1 MKAHLL
7 NLMKIITSSQND
19 NIKLIRSL
27 SDKKARAKHSLFIV
41 EGVNLISDMPLG
53 YAKELY
59 IAESKQSTL
68 MPIAEKLGIE
78 PTIVTDFVFDKLS
91 DTVTSQGII
100 ALCPLPQKKKITGD
114 VVMVLDGISDA
125 GNLGTIIRTA
135 VAMGIE
141 DFISINSV
149 DAYSP
154 KVVRSTM
161 GGVYYANIVPFS
173 YAGACDALNN
183 YKVAIMDMGGESVY
197 NFEPTTPLALVV
209 GSEAHGVSKEMR
221 ERADKVLAIPMYS
234 GKIESLN
241 AAISASIVMSAVVD
255 KLKK

>member
-1 MKAHLL
+1 MKY
-7 NLMKIITSSQND
+7 ITSSANE

-41 EGVNLISDMPLG
+41 EGVNLLSDMPKG

-59 IAESKQSTL
+59 IAESKKEAF
-68 MPIAEKLGIE
+68 MPTSEKLGIE
-78 PTIVTDFVFDKLS
+78 PTIVADFVFEKLS
-91 DTVTSQGII
+91 DTVNSQGII
-100 ALCPLPQKKKITGD
+100 AVCPIPQTKEIKGD
-114 VVMVLDGISDA
+114 IVMVLDGISDA

-141 DFISINSV
+141 DIISINSV

-161 GGVYYANIVPFS
+161 GGVYSANIVSFS
-173 YAGACDALNN
+173 YAGACDALKN
-183 YKVAIMDMGGESVY
+183 YKVAILDMGGENV
-197 NFEPTTPLALVV
+197 FDFIPETPLALVV

-221 ERADKVLAIPMYS
+221 ELADKTLAIPMYG

-241 AAISASIVMSAVVD
+241 AAVSASIVMSTVAD
-255 KLKK
+255 KLKKQI